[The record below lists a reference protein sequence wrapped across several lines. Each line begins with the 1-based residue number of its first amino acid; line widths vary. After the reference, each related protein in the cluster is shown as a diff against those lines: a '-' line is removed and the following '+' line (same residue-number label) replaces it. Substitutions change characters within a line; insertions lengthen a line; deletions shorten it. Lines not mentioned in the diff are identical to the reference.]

1 MLHVQ
6 GEHILPVPPLAVP
19 DLTQL
24 SPTTETLPRY
34 AAVAPANPAQYHRQ
48 GWFTHPGS
56 EDDRSASDRSSGY
69 LRNRRRH
76 HYRDPGNG

>member
-1 MLHVQ
+1 VLHVQ

-34 AAVAPANPAQYHRQ
+34 AAVAPANPAAIPSPGMVYTSRQ
-48 GWFTHPGS
+48 
-56 EDDRSASDRSSGY
+56 
-69 LRNRRRH
+69 
-76 HYRDPGNG
+76 